1 MIMTKCAAYI
11 RVSTETQTADNQ
23 LPGIEALCKAR
34 DWQLVRIYSE
44 SASAWSGGQQSE
56 LKRCILD
63 AKHNHFSVIIVWALD
78 RLSREGPLRVLALID
93 NLHRSGIKL
102 VSVQESWTETAGD
115 FSPVLLAITAWVAE
129 WESKRKSERTRAG
142 IRRAKVAGKGKRGKD
157 KKPRTRRF
165 LKRPVVSES
174 ILSSVVYEN

>member
-1 MIMTKCAAYI
+1 M
-11 RVSTETQTADNQ
+11 
-23 LPGIEALCKAR
+23 
-34 DWQLVRIYSE
+34 
-44 SASAWSGGQQSE
+44 
-56 LKRCILD
+56 
-63 AKHNHFSVIIVWALD
+63 IIVWALD

-93 NLHRSGIKL
+93 SLHRSGIKL

-142 IRRAKVAGKGKRGKD
+142 IARAQVNGKGRRGPDKHTRKR
-157 KKPRTRRF
+157 RW
-165 LKRPVVSES
+165 LKRPVASES